1 MLRALA
7 TSIVALLPLSSRPA
21 AARPRHHGFT
31 GDLGL
36 GLSVTWQPVHTQTSC
51 GGTAPGCVSGAATSF
66 EVEPGLAP
74 LSVSLGWF
82 VSREVALLAR
92 ATGTSYFRSR
102 AQILNNFYGVVVEV
116 WPIDRLFLGAGG
128 GFGVRGKN
136 PILSRSPGL
145 EGGGALEARLGF
157 ALAQRT
163 DNDFTISLE
172 AIRGFYE
179 HDDVLGVA
187 LVGAWKWY

>member
-1 MLRALA
+1 MPRALA
-7 TSIVALLPLSSRPA
+7 TSIVALLASSSQPA

-36 GLSVTWQPVHTQTSC
+36 GLSVTWHPVHTPSSC
-51 GGTAPGCVSGAATSF
+51 GGTTLGCGSEAATRYD
-66 EVEPGLAP
+66 VGPGLAP

-116 WPIDRLFLGAGG
+116 WPSDRLFLAGG
-128 GFGVRGKN
+128 AGFGVQGKN
-136 PILSRSPGL
+136 PILSRSAEL
-145 EGGGALEARLGF
+145 ESGGALEARLGF
-157 ALAQRT
+157 ALAQRK
-163 DNDFTISLE
+163 DNDFTMSLE